1 MNENMR
7 IETGAV
13 ITKEGELR
21 LRLTVTYNTRDCA
34 IIGKMKKRYP
44 NDLAMNRSWK
54 GHMGD
59 AVDRYV
65 NQSQMFDFIN

>member
-1 MNENMR
+1 MNDNMQ

-13 ITKEGELR
+13 ITEQGELR
-21 LRLTVTYNTRDCA
+21 LRLTVTYHTRDRS

-54 GHMGD
+54 RHMGD
-59 AVDRYV
+59 AADGYI